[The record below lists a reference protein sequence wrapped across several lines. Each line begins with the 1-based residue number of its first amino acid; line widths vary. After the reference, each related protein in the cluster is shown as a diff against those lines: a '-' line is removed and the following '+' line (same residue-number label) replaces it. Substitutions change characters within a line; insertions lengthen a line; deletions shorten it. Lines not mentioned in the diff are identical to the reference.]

1 MIKIENLSFSYK
13 KHEIYRNI
21 DLEFLPGN
29 IYGLLGENGVGKTTL
44 LKLIT
49 GVLPP
54 QQGKCLIDGIEAF
67 RRLPGIMQNLYF
79 LPESV
84 MLPDASTPER
94 NFLQLAKFYPKSSFG
109 DFTATMQALESDPK
123 QNFRTMSL
131 GQQKKSL
138 IATALSL
145 GTDYILL
152 DEPTN
157 GLDIPSKTN
166 FRKVLSQRVGENT
179 TVIISTHQVKDVEN
193 LIDPI
198 IILSSDE
205 ILLNATIGEIGQ
217 KLYFEYSSGMNPD
230 ALFSE
235 MQPAGCLNVLQNAE
249 DLESHVNIEGL
260 FNAVHRNK
268 ALVKS
273 IFGNNC
279 ETSKK

>member
-1 MIKIENLSFSYK
+1 MILIENLGFSYK
-13 KHEIYRNI
+13 KHEVFRNI

-49 GVLPP
+49 GVLTP
-54 QQGKCLIDGIEAF
+54 QQGSCRNGGIESS
-67 RRLPGIMQNLYF
+67 RRLPCIMQNLFF

-84 MLPDASTPER
+84 ILPDASTPEKH
-94 NFLQLAKFYPKSSFG
+94 FLQLAEFYPKSSHDCFSS
-109 DFTATMQALESDPK
+109 FMLSLEVDPK
-123 QNFRTMSL
+123 QKFKSMSL

-138 IATALSL
+138 LAVALSL
-145 GTDYILL
+145 GTDCILL

-157 GLDIPSKTN
+157 GLDIPSKAS
-166 FRKVLSQRVGENT
+166 FRKVISQRTNEDT

-235 MQPAGCLNVLQNAE
+235 MQPAGCLNVLQNTE
-249 DLESHVNIEGL
+249 GFESDVNIEGL
-260 FNAVHRNK
+260 FNAVHKNK
-268 ALVKS
+268 ALIKS
-273 IFGNNC
+273 IFKNRN
-279 ETSKK
+279 SNI